1 MSKQFSCRIG
11 KREGMQYKDV
21 PACQEF
27 AEKIA
32 PIFTVGKT
40 AQDLRRL
47 FGFLDFFVWLPG
59 REKICL
65 RFHACLKSANAATVP
80 PVSIP
85 SQNHHAYLVQTE
97 QTRSKS
103 GKVLCSCLQ
112 ERGLATYSHT
122 KAEGTLERAKF
133 ANKILQTL
141 QNLDLVCTHFEHN
154 QFMLGQPLT
163 LLQRQPILSCP
174 FSQSINPSLHSNIK
188 TLKKQSHTD

>member
-21 PACQEF
+21 AACQEF

-85 SQNHHAYLVQTE
+85 SKIIMLTLSKQSRPTLKVVKFYAHACKKEVWPLTLTQRQRKHWSVQNSQTKYFKHYKT
-97 QTRSKS
+97 QTQSAHILS
-103 GKVLCSCLQ
+103 IINLCSD
-112 ERGLATYSHT
+112 T
-122 KAEGTLERAKF
+122 
-133 ANKILQTL
+133 
-141 QNLDLVCTHFEHN
+141 
-154 QFMLGQPLT
+154 GQPHT
-163 LLQRQPILSCP
+163 LLQRQPILRAVL
-174 FSQSINPSLHSNIK
+174 SQNL
-188 TLKKQSHTD
+188 